1 MACARLLGR
10 PFASKRPFA
19 PPALRR
25 ALPVCAAAPRRGLKI
40 ATDGKW
46 TDAHHDKGI
55 AHVFNANKEWR
66 EQMSAADPGFFA
78 ELGSGHSPNYL
89 AIGCADARV
98 PLNEIMGLPA
108 GEVFVHRN
116 VGNQVIST
124 DPGVQSS
131 IQCECTRHDAFPDA
145 AAFALAGGQC

>member
-1 MACARLLGR
+1 MACARLLAR
-10 PFASKRPFA
+10 PFASKCPYA
-19 PPALRR
+19 PLALSR
-25 ALPVCAAAPRRGLKI
+25 ALPICAAAPRRELKI
-40 ATDGKW
+40 STNGKW
-46 TDAHHDKGI
+46 TDVHHDKGI
-55 AHVFNANKEWR
+55 EHVFSANKDWR
-66 EQMSAADPGFFA
+66 EQMSAAEPGFFA

-124 DPGVQSS
+124 DPSVQSS
-131 IQCECTRHDAFPDA
+131 IQCECTCQDVSSVA
-145 AAFALAGGQC
+145 AAFALTRRPC